1 MKVLEQQ
8 IAYDAEEIELKDQL
22 AWARVHISEQE
33 SAEMARKIVTRIELL
48 ILLLQKLNIKCF
60 IVKYDFSKEMKIPE
74 SKLEET
80 ERELNDLEAA
90 REEALENLDKERKR

>member
-1 MKVLEQQ
+1 MFTLSCANKNKSTLFQNEYQSFSNFLV
-8 IAYDAEEIELKDQL
+8 YF
-22 AWARVHISEQE
+22 
-33 SAEMARKIVTRIELL
+33 
-48 ILLLQKLNIKCF
+48 LNIKCF